1 MASSLISILIDKYGC
16 LLSLISF
23 IVTSLTLTKSKKLP
37 SLFIDIVLSKPNCVE
52 FIGHQDGVNFPC
64 LPPKSPGDLYVATS
78 ILLKWKV
85 ISLGQTSLKYGA
97 SLQISSEQLNS
108 SMSFS
113 LSSWI
118 LYSI

>member
-23 IVTSLTLTKSKKLP
+23 IATSLTLTKSKKLP

-52 FIGHQDGVNFPC
+52 FIDHQDGVNFPC

-78 ILLKWKV
+78 ILLK
-85 ISLGQTSLKYGA
+85 
-97 SLQISSEQLNS
+97 
-108 SMSFS
+108 
-113 LSSWI
+113 
-118 LYSI
+118 